1 MVEKKINENCLWKNY
16 CDEALQKQITLK
28 IIKVIIMMEKLSYVL
43 KQICEIT
50 LMSWALFFHYL
61 IIIVCKLKHNI
72 CNNVI

>member
-43 KQICEIT
+43 KKKNVNSC
-50 LMSWALFFHYL
+50 L
-61 IIIVCKLKHNI
+61 IDV
-72 CNNVI
+72 